1 MAASKTYLVP
11 IDFSKGSEIALK
23 RAIGMARE
31 SGGRLLLIHV
41 ISMTFAFPLEVGFT
55 DLVESVEKEAREGFG
70 RLARRM
76 RLKSGEHRS
85 IIVRG
90 NDTAQAIAAMAKK
103 AKAAMIVMASHGRTG
118 LRRFMLGSVAE
129 RTLRYAECPVLI
141 VKK

>member
-1 MAASKTYLVP
+1 MPASKIYLVP

-23 RAIGMARE
+23 NAIRIARE

-55 DLVESVEKEAREGFG
+55 DLVESVEKEAREGFD

-76 RLKSGEHRS
+76 RLKSGEYRS

>member
-1 MAASKTYLVP
+1 MAASKIYLVP
-11 IDFSKGSEIALK
+11 IDFSKGSDIALK
-23 RAIGMARE
+23 HAIRMARE

-41 ISMTFAFPLEVGFT
+41 ISVTFAFPLEVGFT
-55 DLVESVEKEAREGFG
+55 DLVEGVEKEAGEGFD

-76 RLKSGEHRS
+76 RLKTGEYRS

-103 AKAAMIVMASHGRTG
+103 AKAGMIVMASHGRRG
-118 LRRFMLGSVAE
+118 FKRLMLGSVAE

-141 VKK
+141 VKR